1 MSNVIDKLTE
11 YFRKFPGIGPR
22 QAKRFVYSLLT
33 SSDTYR
39 KELSALILELKND
52 IAVCQS
58 CFRFFAVNGSG
69 RNLCPICADPN
80 RDNSTLL
87 IVMRDVD
94 LENLEKSHVYH
105 GKYFVLGGGVPILAE
120 SPEKNVRTKEL
131 LEIIKKMTALKEIVM
146 AMSLTAEGENT
157 EEYLRKIL
165 AGAQSERKIKL
176 STLGRGLSTGTE
188 LEYSD
193 TETLKS
199 AFQNRH

>member
-1 MSNVIDKLTE
+1 MNVIDKLIE
-11 YFRKFPGIGPR
+11 HFRRFPGIGPR

-33 SSDTYR
+33 STDAYR

-58 CFRFFAVNGSG
+58 CFRFFAVNGNG
-69 RNLCPICADPN
+69 KNLCAICADPN
-80 RDNSTLL
+80 RDKETLL

-94 LENLEKSHVYH
+94 LENIEKSHVYR

-120 SPEKNVRTKEL
+120 NPEKNVRTKDL
-131 LEIIKKMTALKEIVM
+131 LEIIKKMSALKEIVM

-157 EEYLRKIL
+157 EEYLRSIL
-165 AGAQSERKIKL
+165 SPLSSERKIKL

-193 TETLKS
+193 SDTLKN
-199 AFQNRH
+199 AFKNRS

>member
-1 MSNVIDKLTE
+1 MNVIDKLTE
-11 YFRKFPGIGPR
+11 HFRHFPGIGPR

-33 SSDTYR
+33 STDTYR

-58 CFRFFAVNGSG
+58 CFRFFAMNGHG
-69 RNLCPICADPN
+69 RNLCAICSDPH
-80 RDNSTLL
+80 RDNETLL

-105 GKYFVLGGGVPILAE
+105 GKYFVLGGGVPILE
-120 SPEKNVRTKEL
+120 ENPEKKVRTNEL
-131 LEIIKKMTALKEIVM
+131 LEIIKKMPALKEIVM

-157 EEYLRKIL
+157 EEYLRAVLSPTI
-165 AGAQSERKIKL
+165 AERKIKL

-193 TETLKS
+193 SETLKS
-199 AFQNRH
+199 AFQNRF